1 MKTLITIIALIS
13 ISPVFADTLEKVD
26 ANTVKITTTQEK
38 TYTYEDIQSRINSL
52 KSERDGQQNNLNLLD
67 GSIAEWEK
75 LLKDAE
81 ATGIKA
87 KVEATEENIK
97 GE

>member
-75 LLKDAE
+75 LLVDAE
-81 ATGIKA
+81 KAGIKA